1 MEILIDDSIY
11 ECENLEKIIQTFKVK
26 LEKT

>member
-1 MEILIDDSIY
+1 MEIIIDDSIH
-11 ECENLEKIIQTFKVK
+11 ECENLEKIIQTFKDK